1 MFGPFVLHYSG
12 REVDT
17 CRGGRVGECKR
28 VCETESV
35 RGWVDEGMTARS
47 CWAWEGG
54 CKRKCGGEWM
64 CEWISV
70 VGRARVI
77 APPDSAYTVCALS
90 LSSVDALRSD
100 IHLRV
105 CPTKSKGKR
114 GDGEVVERKGKMRG

>member
-1 MFGPFVLHYSG
+1 M
-12 REVDT
+12 
-17 CRGGRVGECKR
+17 
-28 VCETESV
+28 
-35 RGWVDEGMTARS
+35 RGWI
-47 CWAWEGG
+47 
-54 CKRKCGGEWM
+54 

-70 VGRARVI
+70 RERGVI